1 MTGGNTNRTLNT
13 INNFMILTPTFTI
26 IIIMFHLMN
35 L

>member
-13 INNFMILTPTFTI
+13 INNLMTFTPIFVTI
-26 IIIMFHLMN
+26 IKFHLMN

>member
-13 INNFMILTPTFTI
+13 INNFMTFTPTFI
-26 IIIMFHLMN
+26 IIIKFHLMN